1 MIFDKFMQKNP
12 LNVCGGGYGNLDLL
26 KISLALLIVLRH
38 IGQKFFCA
46 NTFWH
51 VYIINTISTIGV
63 TSFFI
68 MSGFLLFKK
77 TVNRERLRKQFLR
90 ILKLYGCWA
99 VIYLPLNIYNYLKD
113 GIRFPVALVDF
124 VQKALFDGTFY
135 HLWYLPSLIVA
146 MYVVYVMKNR
156 KFALMLLTTVLMII
170 GILTDTYGV
179 SFPNLYYSIFLT
191 TRNGFFMGSFL
202 VAVGKCLA
210 DYESKI
216 RNIRILKLILPVAI
230 IVLYVEGILVS
241 KIDSECIIN
250 ITFTTVIAAI
260 VLVAFMISLPQ
271 IEANKNARN
280 ISTVIYLCHPWII
293 FAVGSLEHFGI
304 ACNGWVKVVI
314 SMIMSICTAFLVVK
328 MSNKFK
334 IIRKFI

>member
-1 MIFDKFMQKNP
+1 M
-12 LNVCGGGYGNLDLL
+12 V
-26 KISLALLIVLRH
+26 
-38 IGQKFFCA
+38 
-46 NTFWH
+46 
-51 VYIINTISTIGV
+51 
-63 TSFFI
+63 
-68 MSGFLLFKK
+68 
-77 TVNRERLRKQFLR
+77 
-90 ILKLYGCWA
+90 
-99 VIYLPLNIYNYLKD
+99 
-113 GIRFPVALVDF
+113 
-124 VQKALFDGTFY
+124 
-135 HLWYLPSLIVA
+135 
-146 MYVVYVMKNR
+146 
-156 KFALMLLTTVLMII
+156 
-170 GILTDTYGV
+170 
-179 SFPNLYYSIFLT
+179 
-191 TRNGFFMGSFL
+191 FFMGSFL

-216 RNIRILKLILPVAI
+216 RNIKILKLILPVAI

-328 MSNKFK
+328 MSNEFK

>member
-1 MIFDKFMQKNP
+1 MTFGTDDYYQNIGMKGFIQRYGIVNAVKRGAFMFIKLHLVKDYEVRKVLWQERAST
-12 LNVCGGGYGNLDLL
+12 
-26 KISLALLIVLRH
+26 KI
-38 IGQKFFCA
+38 K
-46 NTFWH
+46 
-51 VYIINTISTIGV
+51 
-63 TSFFI
+63 
-68 MSGFLLFKK
+68 
-77 TVNRERLRKQFLR
+77 
-90 ILKLYGCWA
+90 
-99 VIYLPLNIYNYLKD
+99 PYLKYKD
-113 GIRFPVALVDF
+113 TDVEGLSFPENDVENPIWIYWNKGIEQAPII
-124 VQKALFDGTFY
+124 VQKCY
-135 HLWYLPSLIVA
+135 E
-146 MYVVYVMKNR
+146 
-156 KFALMLLTTVLMII
+156 
-170 GILTDTYGV
+170 
-179 SFPNLYYSIFLT
+179 FLT

-293 FAVGSLEHFGI
+293 FAVGSLEHFEI

>member
-1 MIFDKFMQKNP
+1 
-12 LNVCGGGYGNLDLL
+12 
-26 KISLALLIVLRH
+26 
-38 IGQKFFCA
+38 
-46 NTFWH
+46 
-51 VYIINTISTIGV
+51 
-63 TSFFI
+63 
-68 MSGFLLFKK
+68 
-77 TVNRERLRKQFLR
+77 
-90 ILKLYGCWA
+90 
-99 VIYLPLNIYNYLKD
+99 
-113 GIRFPVALVDF
+113 
-124 VQKALFDGTFY
+124 
-135 HLWYLPSLIVA
+135 
-146 MYVVYVMKNR
+146 
-156 KFALMLLTTVLMII
+156 MLLTTGLMII

-191 TRNGFFMGSFL
+191 TRNVFFMGSFL

-216 RNIRILKLILPVAI
+216 RNIRNIRILKLILPVAI
-230 IVLYVEGILVS
+230 IALYVEGILVS

-271 IEANKNARN
+271 IEANKNAGN
-280 ISTVIYLCHPWII
+280 ISTVIYSCHPWII

-328 MSNKFK
+328 MSNEFK

>member
-1 MIFDKFMQKNP
+1 MW
-12 LNVCGGGYGNLDLL
+12 GGYGNLDFL

-38 IGQKFFCA
+38 IGQKFFYA
-46 NTFWH
+46 NAFWH
-51 VYIINTISTIGV
+51 VYVINTISTIGV

-77 TVNRERLRKQFLR
+77 PVNRERIRKQFLR
-90 ILKLYGCWA
+90 ILKLYGCWT

-113 GIRFPVALVDF
+113 GINFPVVLVDF
-124 VQKALFDGTFY
+124 FQKTLFDGTFY

-156 KFALMLLTTVLMII
+156 KITLMLFTTGLMII

-179 SFPNLYYSIFLT
+179 SFPNSYYSIFLT

-202 VAVGKCLA
+202 VAIGKCLA

-216 RNIRILKLILPVAI
+216 RNIRNVRILKLMLPVAI
-230 IVLYVEGILVS
+230 IALYVEGILVS
-241 KIDSECIIN
+241 KIDSECVIN
-250 ITFTTVIAAI
+250 IAFATVIVAI

-271 IEANKNARN
+271 IETNKNARN
-280 ISTVIYLCHPWII
+280 TSTVIYLCHPWII
-293 FAVGSLEHFGI
+293 FVVGSLEHFGI
-304 ACNGWVKVVI
+304 ACNGWVKAII
-314 SMIMSICTAFLVVK
+314 SMIMSISVAFLVVK
-328 MSNKFK
+328 MSSKFK
-334 IIRKFI
+334 IINKLV